1 MYGGVWG
8 SRNVPIRRATP
19 RRRKAQG
26 NARDWGLGEGSPNM
40 DLVFEDKFCTR
51 EQGIKCF
58 T

>member
-1 MYGGVWG
+1 MWG